1 MHRPKI
7 ILDTSA
13 FIHDPNVYECFPHCD
28 VIIPITVLNELDG
41 LKKKGFDSGKS
52 ARVAIRALDAL
63 SNLGDIHDGFLI
75 ENDIFVRIDV
85 TERRSKDSLLGDAG
99 YGDTQILACAL
110 HEFTHHPTLDVTL
123 ISQDINLRVKAK
135 ARGIQA
141 KEHVRDDM
149 KTPDDLFN
157 GVQNIIDEM
166 AGEELRDKGSIS
178 TDFIPEL
185 SMHEFVNFTGSDG
198 KLISSGRKISES
210 KIRKV
215 KKFSPWGLSPRNPE
229 QALAIDLLMDR
240 NVDLVTLI
248 GKAGSGKTLITLA
261 CCLEMVLN
269 EKAYSKLIIYRP
281 IQEVG
286 THSIGYLPGSESEKL
301 APWFSAIDDA
311 MELLLGSKPDSKDK
325 GSNSKTN
332 WKAMLSLYQEKGI
345 IEYSAITYVRGRS
358 LPKALILLDEGQN
371 VTQQDMKTL
380 LTRAGEGSK
389 FIITGDIEQVDNV
402 KMDATDNGLTFV
414 INKFKDSYLS
424 GHVTLQQGERSR
436 LATEAATIL

>member
-1 MHRPKI
+1 MRPI
-7 ILDTSA
+7 FVLDTSA
-13 FIHDPNVYECFPHCD
+13 LVHDAKAFEAFPHSD

-63 SNLGDIHDGFLI
+63 SDRGNIHEGFII

-85 TERRSKDSLLGDAG
+85 AERKAKDLSVFGDAG
-99 YGDTQILACAL
+99 YGDTQILACAFDA
-110 HEFTHHPTLDVTL
+110 FTHHPTFDVTL
-123 ISQDINLRVKAK
+123 VSQDINLRVKAK
-135 ARGIQA
+135 ARGMA
-141 KEHVRDDM
+141 AVEHHKNDAGSS
-149 KTPDDLFN
+149 DDLYT
-157 GVQNIIDEM
+157 GTQTIPDEI
-166 AGEELRDKGSIS
+166 AGDELRDKGSIS
-178 TDFIPEL
+178 LDFFPGDIYL
-185 SMHEFVNFTGSDG
+185 NEFVNFTDSEG
-198 KLISSGRKISES
+198 KIISSGRKVSDH

-215 KKFSPWGLSPRNPE
+215 KKFSPWGLSARNHE

-240 NVDLVTLI
+240 NVDLVTMI
-248 GKAGSGKTLITLA
+248 GKAGCGKTLITLA

-286 THSIGYLPGSESEKL
+286 KDLGYTPGDISEKL
-301 APWFSAIDDA
+301 SPWFQAIDDS
-311 MELLLGSKPDSKDK
+311 MEMLFTGKSDPKEKNSFGKDR
-325 GSNSKTN
+325 
-332 WKAMLSLYQEKGI
+332 WQAMLRLYQEKGL
-345 IEYSAITYVRGRS
+345 IEYAAMTYVRGRS

-402 KMDATDNGLTFV
+402 KMDATDNGLTHIV
-414 INKFKDSYLS
+414 NKFRESALA
-424 GHVTLQQGERSR
+424 GHITLQQGERSR
-436 LATEAATIL
+436 LATEAAMIL